1 MCPGRLLCR
10 MWRGKVLVVVPPPD
24 AARVAAQ
31 RAGVAA
37 RVKGGAERGAGGAAL
52 GVAGVFS
59 VRGRQRDVSPVL
71 PCR

>member
-1 MCPGRLLCR
+1 
-10 MWRGKVLVVVPPPD
+10 VVVPPPD